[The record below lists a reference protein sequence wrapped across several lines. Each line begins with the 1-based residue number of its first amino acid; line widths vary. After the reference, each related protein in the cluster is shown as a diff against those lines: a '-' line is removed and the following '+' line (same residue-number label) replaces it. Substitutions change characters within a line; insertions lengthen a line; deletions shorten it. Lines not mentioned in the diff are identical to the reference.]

1 MWYDIL
7 VLAILI
13 YFTVRG
19 AAKGMVWQLAG
30 IAGIVICFVFADAI
44 SAAAGPYVSLEP
56 PLNNWV
62 ILFGAYVVFTL
73 ISYVIAGRITEFLA
87 KVKLKEFD
95 KHLGAVF
102 GFVKGVIL
110 CLIITFLAVTMSEDA
125 REALKDSRSGVAAAR
140 IVRTLHPYLPILPA
154 KLVDA
159 LEKYIHLLD
168 EDGMHE
174 HYADDHDHFSDVK
187 NASNSNDNGDVIPSN
202 QSNSTLLTQLTQLVS
217 VQTQESLVG
226 ALQNESDPQTQNTL
240 LQKLVTVLQDV
251 PIEKRSQIEREFQ
264 LWSQQGSQ
272 VLLGQ
277 LKDVLQ
283 VSNSTTEVIPNSDPI
298 LPNSTAPPIIPN
310 NPVVARSEIDSI
322 RKQIVSAYTADET
335 ARLEFEKQIEGFLG
349 TLPDNVYLGVLQDW
363 NADIWSL
370 PDPDRKTSGQS
381 TLEERIVRQLEV
393 AGISIS
399 SLKPEMQQRLKAV
412 NNSPTG
418 SLR

>member
-30 IAGIVICFVFADAI
+30 IAGIVICFLFADGI

-73 ISYVIAGRITEFLA
+73 ISYVIAGQITEYLA

-125 REALKDSRSGVAAAR
+125 REALKNSRSGVAAAR
-140 IVRTLHPYLPILPA
+140 IVKTVHPYIEILPQN
-154 KLVDA
+154 LVDA

-168 EDGMHE
+168 DEELHE
-174 HYADDHDHFSDVK
+174 HYAGEHGSGSSGGNLPLD
-187 NASNSNDNGDVIPSN
+187 
-202 QSNSTLLTQLTQLVS
+202 QSNPDLVS
-217 VQTQESLVG
+217 QLAKLVGTQTQESLLN
-226 ALQNESDPQTQNTL
+226 ALQSESNPETQKTL
-240 LQKLVTVLQDV
+240 LQRLVADLQNA
-251 PIEKRSQIEREFQ
+251 PPEQRSQVDQYFQ
-264 LWSQQGSQ
+264 VLANQGSQ
-272 VLLGQ
+272 ILLST
-277 LKDVLQ
+277 LKKNLGISETPDGAI
-283 VSNSTTEVIPNSDPI
+283 TPDPVF
-298 LPNSTAPPIIPN
+298 PET
-310 NPVVARSEIDSI
+310 PVVEINPTTPQDPVAVRREI
-322 RKQIVSAYTADET
+322 EGLRAQIVSAYTAVPS
-335 ARLEFEKQIEGFLG
+335 ARLEFEQQIEGFLG
-349 TLPDNVYLGVLQDW
+349 TLPEMVYLKVLEDW

-370 PDPDRKTSGQS
+370 PDPDQKTDGQS
-381 TLEERIVRQLEV
+381 TLEERILRQLAI
-393 AGISIS
+393 AGIPIS
-399 SLKPEMQQRLKAV
+399 SLKPEMQQRLKAAA
-412 NNSPTG
+412 SPSTG